1 MSVVVVVVGCSR
13 IYIGDE
19 QQSNGS
25 SEVTMSVKGTRYI
38 NIAVPIIYNIIHGER
53 NNERTRE
60 KIEGMEKVNENDE
73 RMKGYVV

>member
-25 SEVTMSVKGTRYI
+25 SKVTMSVKGTRYKYCGT
-38 NIAVPIIYNIIHGER
+38 YNIIYGER

-60 KIEGMEKVNENDE
+60 KIEGMEEVNENDV
-73 RMKGYVV
+73 RMRGYVV